1 MLAEVRPNALRWLE
15 NDWRGDG
22 VQIEK
27 MPGGDRFDGPIP
39 VAVAVESMG
48 ENGMQRLVA
57 VGSGGWVL
65 SALVNEAGTLGGDR
79 LVLTNPGNRELALSS
94 IAWLAGLDELVATA
108 ATGGEISRFSGLS
121 DGSRAAWG
129 FGLMALLGLGPMLL
143 GTAVWSMRRAA
154 S

>member
-1 MLAEVRPNALRWLE
+1 
-15 NDWRGDG
+15 
-22 VQIEK
+22 
-27 MPGGDRFDGPIP
+27 
-39 VAVAVESMG
+39 
-48 ENGMQRLVA
+48 MQRLVA

-65 SALVNEAGTLGGDR
+65 STLVNEAGTLGGDR

-143 GTAVWSMRRAA
+143 GTAVW
-154 S
+154 